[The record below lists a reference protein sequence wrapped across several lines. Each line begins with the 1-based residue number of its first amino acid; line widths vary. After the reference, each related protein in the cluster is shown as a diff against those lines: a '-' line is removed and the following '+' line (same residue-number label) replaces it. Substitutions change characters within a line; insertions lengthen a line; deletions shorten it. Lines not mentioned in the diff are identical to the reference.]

1 MIGYVN
7 SILYQTLVILLVII
21 KDILGQMVSEFI
33 LLETEGSIE
42 QTLKFL
48 LNQLGRLRE
57 VLEKSKP
64 TYIL

>member
-1 MIGYVN
+1 M
-7 SILYQTLVILLVII
+7 LVILLVII
-21 KDILGQMVSEFI
+21 KDILGQMVPEFI
-33 LLETEGSIE
+33 WLETEGSIE

>member
-1 MIGYVN
+1 M
-7 SILYQTLVILLVII
+7 LVILLVII
-21 KDILGQMVSEFI
+21 KDIWGQMVPEFI
-33 LLETEGSIE
+33 WLETEGSIE